1 MSTLREVSHIAK
13 FNGQN
18 FPLWKFGCWLLLE
31 QHQLVKIVNGQER
44 LPAETLNADRVVT
57 NAEQKSVENIT
68 EAEPL
73 GPPPDQSENDET
85 AGPADSENINP
96 SSNNDE
102 ASLEP
107 HAETHRNREQLQP
120 TSAIPEQIVDMDVD
134 QAPEQI
140 TAVQQNHHQ
149 IIEQQLPSN
158 NGLRRSN
165 RIKLLA
171 WQK

>member
-1 MSTLREVSHIAK
+1 MSVWCLSFIY
-13 FNGQN
+13 G
-18 FPLWKFGCWLLLE
+18 PLPT
-31 QHQLVKIVNGQER
+31 QQR
-44 LPAETLNADRVVT
+44 
-57 NAEQKSVENIT
+57 KSVENIA

-85 AGPADSENINP
+85 AGPADTENINP

-120 TSAIPEQIVDMDVD
+120 ASAIPEQIVDMDVD

-140 TAVQQNHHQ
+140 TAVQQNHHP
-149 IIEQQLPSN
+149 IAEQQLPSN
-158 NGLRRSN
+158 NGFRRSN

-171 WQK
+171 WQKSLAKMVDWVPYGNNDRNSKHDTMCLNMHIK